1 MAIVPDFLIKRIY
14 KKGSLRL
21 ADGAIEFDLKNVL
34 GPGAISGFEY
44 VQINGHKFKKEITYF
59 VTQGAK
65 KLAETVSEINPIH
78 FRLGQEGTFRLEE
91 EVECIKTKSCSK
103 AIEKIISKTKNQS
116 IAIICKTRDEIKRLQ
131 KESELI
137 KKFKVLDN
145 LETVAKSKKIITTP
159 AKAKGIEFDCV
170 IIPFANEENYNN
182 ELDRNLLYVASTRAL
197 HKLYFLSD
205 NKPSNF
211 LVKSKK

>member
-91 EVECIKTKSCSK
+91 EVECIKKGLNQII
-103 AIEKIISKTKNQS
+103 IELSNPEAGRMKIQF
-116 IAIICKTRDEIKRLQ
+116 E
-131 KESELI
+131 
-137 KKFKVLDN
+137 DN
-145 LETVAKSKKIITTP
+145 L
-159 AKAKGIEFDCV
+159 
-170 IIPFANEENYNN
+170 
-182 ELDRNLLYVASTRAL
+182 
-197 HKLYFLSD
+197 
-205 NKPSNF
+205 
-211 LVKSKK
+211 